1 VNPDDPT
8 PPGQPENPPTPSSE
22 FPPSAEFPASAALE
36 AQVLPPQ
43 KFVPE
48 DLRVPWGWLDLL
60 WFVLAVIAGTF
71 VLGFLVGIGLSL
83 AGGNITDLRL
93 SSRKEGVINIIFEVV
108 LFAAILAFL
117 AALVRVR
124 FRKPFWRTI
133 GWRPFEE
140 GRVPSFVTCLGFLA
154 GGCALGIFVGIVSDF
169 FGTRAKPPMEK
180 LFQDP
185 VVAGL
190 LLALSVLMA
199 PVVEETIFRGYLYP
213 VVARS
218 FGQGI
223 GVVSVG
229 IVFGALHAAQLWGDW
244 TQIVLLVIVG
254 IVLTYARAA
263 TRTVLASFLL
273 HFSYNSFISV
283 MFLLQSHGLRALP
296 PAQ

>member
-1 VNPDDPT
+1 MNLDDLT
-8 PPGQPENPPTPSSE
+8 PEEQPENPQT
-22 FPPSAEFPASAALE
+22 PSAERPPTADVPASAAFE
-36 AQVLPPQ
+36 VQALPPQ

-60 WFVLAVIAGTF
+60 WFVLAVIAGTL
-71 VLGFLVGIGLSL
+71 VLGFLVGIGISL

-93 SSRKEGVINIIFEVV
+93 SPRKEGVINIVFEVI
-108 LFAAILAFL
+108 LFVAILVFL
-117 AALVRVR
+117 AALIRVR

-133 GWRPFEE
+133 GWRPLEE
-140 GRVPSFVTCLGFLA
+140 GRVPPLVTCLGFLA

-169 FGTRAKPPMEK
+169 LGTKAKPPMEK

-213 VVARS
+213 VVART

-223 GVVSVG
+223 GVVAIG
-229 IVFGALHAAQLWGDW
+229 LLFGGLHAAQLWGDW
-244 TQIVLLVIVG
+244 TQIVLLVFVG

-263 TRTVLASFLL
+263 KHTVLASFLL
-273 HFSYNSFISV
+273 HFSYNSFISIA
-283 MFLLQSHGLRALP
+283 FLFQSHGLRALP